1 MIQIG
6 LLTNLLRGFS
16 FSFGTCLTLSVHLK
30 LLLELLHLSVAT
42 GTVTGHSE
50 HHWVVF

>member
-6 LLTNLLRGFS
+6 PLTNLLRGFS
-16 FSFGTCLTLSVHLK
+16 FSFGTSLTLSVYLK
-30 LLLELLHLSVAT
+30 PLLELLHLSVT
-42 GTVTGHSE
+42 TETVTGHSE